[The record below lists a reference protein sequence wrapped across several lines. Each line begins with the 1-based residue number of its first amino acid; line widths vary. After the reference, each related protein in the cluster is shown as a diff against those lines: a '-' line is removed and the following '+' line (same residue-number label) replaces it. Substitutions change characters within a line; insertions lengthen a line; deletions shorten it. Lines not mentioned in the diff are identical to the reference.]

1 MFHLMLVGSIFFI
14 ELLQAVLLNH
24 TFHPAVVYVPNIPRG
39 PPGTLIPLTPSLG
52 TCTGVWLSFAGSASP
67 VIPWRQPVSQP
78 AAAERGARPLRPQP
92 NPGCGWPAAAPGSSG
107 GSGVGPRGGGPQ
119 ATFRSR
125 RGSRRW
131 QCREAA
137 AATGRLPARSC
148 EPSPHGPG
156 APARCPS
163 RLAARP
169 AGPCSSA
176 ATAHCAPP
184 RPAACPCASLPR
196 QRDARPAACTC
207 KCGCGGGGARAAA
220 RGEAAGAEV
229 RPPGHQPGGACGARL
244 VVGRRAAG
252 AGREGST
259 GFSDDREGHTFC
271 IFIWPDNLE
280 CKLYGT
286 VPGSPLLQRNGQF
299 CCIAPHDD
307 IINVLLMS
315 WSFTLFQC
323 SLDQSMADGSTC
335 GRLGD
340 DLKNRRH
347 YG

>member
-1 MFHLMLVGSIFFI
+1 M
-14 ELLQAVLLNH
+14 
-24 TFHPAVVYVPNIPRG
+24 RD
-39 PPGTLIPLTPSLG
+39 GTLFDAKKCRFIDQPPPLLH
-52 TCTGVWLSFAGSASP
+52 GVSRFRSR
-67 VIPWRQPVSQP
+67 RQPSAGPGPFGPSPTRAAAGRRPLP
-78 AAAERGARPLRPQP
+78 AAAEGRGWARRAGGRRPRLGRGAEADGGSAERRRRQRG
-92 NPGCGWPAAAPGSSG
+92 GCPRAAASP
-107 GSGVGPRGGGPQ
+107 V
-119 ATFRSR
+119 
-125 RGSRRW
+125 
-131 QCREAA
+131 
-137 AATGRLPARSC
+137 
-148 EPSPHGPG
+148 PHGPG

-163 RLAARP
+163 RLAPRP
-169 AGPCSSA
+169 PGPCSSA

>member
-1 MFHLMLVGSIFFI
+1 M
-14 ELLQAVLLNH
+14 
-24 TFHPAVVYVPNIPRG
+24 VYVPNIPQG

-67 VIPWRQPVSQP
+67 VAPWRQPVSEP

-92 NPGCGWPAAAPGSSG
+92 NSGCGRPAAAPGSSG
-107 GSGVGPRGGGPQ
+107 GSGLRAQ
-119 ATFRSR
+119 SR
-125 RGSRRW
+125 T
-131 QCREAA
+131 APA
-137 AATGRLPARSC
+137 PPPAVLPASLRV
-148 EPSPHGPG
+148 PPG
-156 APARCPS
+156 PARP
-163 RLAARP
+163 
-169 AGPCSSA
+169 
-176 ATAHCAPP
+176 PP
-184 RPAACPCASLPR
+184 RLTARRRAPGLPACPCASLPR
-196 QRDARPAACTC
+196 QRDGRPAACTGE
-207 KCGCGGGGARAAA
+207 CGCGGGGARAAA

-271 IFIWPDNLE
+271 IFIWPDNLQ

-323 SLDQSMADGSTC
+323 RLDQSMADEV
-335 GRLGD
+335 
-340 DLKNRRH
+340 
-347 YG
+347 